1 LPGTSFGRNSW
12 SRLWAVR
19 RGRWSIGRLS
29 IWWGLVWP
37 SESEV
42 FCYSCS
48 SSLCAL
54 TGKGDRLW
62 ECGRYQPSSEGVLL
76 IQGAGGIDGQ
86 VLCGHPVGTPGSHS
100 DQARLGSQGQF
111 LSLLHSYATSGL
123 VWLSAEANAEI
134 NVYVDLEHEFFYL
147 CNLTVRHGP
156 RHRIRQAQRR
166 RRVCGSVRRVLAVD
180 L

>member
-1 LPGTSFGRNSW
+1 VSPGGL
-12 SRLWAVR
+12 SRVLFSLFVLFFALASKR
-19 RGRWSIGRLS
+19 IRLRKS
-29 IWWGLVWP
+29 
-37 SESEV
+37 
-42 FCYSCS
+42 
-48 SSLCAL
+48 
-54 TGKGDRLW
+54 
-62 ECGRYQPSSEGVLL
+62 GRYQPSSVGVLL
-76 IQGAGGIDGQ
+76 KQGTGGIDRACGQ
-86 VLCGHPVGTPGSHS
+86 VLCGHLVGTPGSHS
-100 DQARLGSQGQF
+100 DQARLGPQGQF